1 MRLLKEDV
9 KKQMEEREYLVQHFM
24 SFTTKTKIE
33 GDTKEINYG
42 VKTALNFV
50 LNEAYDILSHVSLE
64 RINFEL
70 QDCLIHSCEITEME
84 ITQTDPNRRGLA
96 LTWGDVH
103 PLETQYDWV
112 SIFDIF
118 YNSTMQEL
126 RDFSFKY
133 YDGQDS
139 GPVLIIPH
147 SEYLDTLTRSYYA
160 ENNVD
165 DVFHDLQEHWDKST
179 IWKLIDKLRTIPTR
193 DFNK

>member
-33 GDTKEINYG
+33 GDTKEINYA
-42 VKTALNFV
+42 VKCALNFV
-50 LNEAYDILSHVSLE
+50 LNEAYDILDHVSLE
-64 RINFEL
+64 RINFSL
-70 QDCLIHSCEITEME
+70 QENLIHSCEITEME
-84 ITQTDPNRRGLA
+84 TNCTDPNRRGLA

-118 YNSTMQEL
+118 YNSTAEEL
-126 RDFSFKY
+126 KDFSFKY

-147 SEYLDTLTRSYYA
+147 SEYLDTLTKSYYA
-160 ENNVD
+160 ENNVE
-165 DVFHDLQEHWDKST
+165 DVFDHLKEYMSKSS

-193 DFNK
+193 DFNE

>member
-1 MRLLKEDV
+1 M
-9 KKQMEEREYLVQHFM
+9 
-24 SFTTKTKIE
+24 
-33 GDTKEINYG
+33 
-42 VKTALNFV
+42 
-50 LNEAYDILSHVSLE
+50 E

-118 YNSTMQEL
+118 YNSTAEEL
-126 RDFSFKY
+126 KDFSFKY

-139 GPVLIIPH
+139 GPVFIIPH
-147 SEYLDTLTRSYYA
+147 SEYLGTLKERYYA

-165 DVFHDLQEHWDKST
+165 DVVEHIKEYLDRSS
-179 IWKLIDKLRTIPTR
+179 IWCLIDRLRTTSTR
-193 DFNK
+193 GFNV